1 MSCTTP
7 FEIPV
12 TIPELVTVAMVGL
25 LLVQTPPEDGSTLVV
40 KPTQIVDGPERL
52 TVGGKLT
59 VIGAEANEIQ
69 PVDVSVK

>member
-1 MSCTTP
+1 M
-7 FEIPV
+7 

-25 LLVQTPPEDGSTLVV
+25 LLVQTPPVDGSTLVV

-52 TVGGKLT
+52 TVGGRLT
-59 VIGAEANEIQ
+59 VTGDEACEIQ